1 MKSIKVS
8 KLENK
13 KPKRRRNIQLY
24 GFNLNNNNS
33 MTQYIAALGMFRI
46 LHEQKDNTIKIRW
59 NSIKHTVSIN
69 TILTKDEIRDF
80 FLDKYI
86 PNVFLMPWSYNKYKK
101 TLRILNNIPKQR
113 VQNYKKTIGEI
124 NNVISL
130 FKKIEDIKVFNKD
143 SITKENKP
151 LFLKLY
157 RNMIIDDAVI
167 FWFDAIF
174 GINNNRINFSPLFLT
189 GGNSGNFDFSEHF
202 MQRLAIILD
211 PNKREESTRHLNNLL
226 FDTSYVSLKN
236 IATVCHNAEGVSS
249 SLGGDIINKKTS
261 IDNIWEY
268 ILFMEGTYFFT
279 GSNVKKYSN
288 RNTNMDI
295 SAKTA
300 WSFTVPASN
309 VGYGT
314 ATKKE
319 ISNGEIWLPLWYGFS
334 SYNTI
339 QFVFNEGRI
348 ARNNHQAETSID
360 VVKSLLTKY
369 GVELG
374 IVGFL
379 RYGIFERRGQLHLT
393 SYLGQMF
400 LHNDINVHLLDD
412 LNKWLKTIKKW
423 NRDSADASNKL
434 DELITQ
440 VDESI
445 INYCMNAGRNRD
457 RLQNVIINVSQLEFY
472 VRAYTKIKFNHML
485 VLKPQWL
492 TTCYDGSAEYRIAM
506 AVSSIH
512 GSSQKDTYGIKY
524 NIYNI
529 SKDDASLAHVWHMNS
544 PVLVNLSNVLY
555 RRYIDENK
563 QHHNNTVSINSFIPC
578 RNSDIHEFLNSRL
591 NEDKIN
597 RLIPALTLIKH
608 YHGMSYPERNRNN
621 NDRDVITAGLPE
633 VFNTIKNIIVNPI
646 NKDDINYNSVCNN
659 NILQLL
665 LNNDIDEAYI
675 QAQKMNYKNNDIIN
689 KHVYYPDIIKN
700 HIMPGLLLPSSSR

>member
-1 MKSIKVS
+1 MKNIKIS
-8 KLENK
+8 NFKNK

-69 TILTKDEIRDF
+69 TTLTKDEIRDF
-80 FLDKYI
+80 FLNKYI

-101 TLRILNNIPKQR
+101 ALKILHNIPKQR
-113 VQNYKKTIGEI
+113 VENYKKTIVEI
-124 NNVISL
+124 NNVINL

-143 SITKENKP
+143 SITKDNKP

-157 RNMIIDDAVI
+157 RNMITDDAII

-211 PNKREESTRHLNNLL
+211 PDKREESTRHLNSLL
-226 FDTSYVSLKN
+226 FNTSYVSLKN
-236 IATVCHNAEGVSS
+236 IATVCHNAVGVSS
-249 SLGGDIINKKTS
+249 SIGGDIINKKTS

-360 VVKSLLTKY
+360 VVKSILTKY

-400 LHNDINVHLLDD
+400 LHNDINIHLLDD

-423 NRDSADASNKL
+423 NRETVNTSNKL
-434 DELITQ
+434 EELITQ

-457 RLQNVIINVSQLEFY
+457 RLQNVIINVSKLEFHI
-472 VRAYTKIKFNHML
+472 RAYTKIKFNQML

-506 AVSSIH
+506 SVASIH
-512 GSSQKDTYGIKY
+512 GSSRNNTHGIKY
-524 NIYNI
+524 NIYKI
-529 SKDDASLAHVWHMNS
+529 SKDDMLSCVWHMNS
-544 PVLVNLSNVLY
+544 PLLVNLSNVLY

-563 QHHNNTVSINSFIPC
+563 QHHNNTVLVNSFIPC
-578 RNSDIHEFLNSRL
+578 RNSDIHEFLNGRL

-597 RLIPALTLIKH
+597 RLIPALTLIK
-608 YHGMSYPERNRNN
+608 YYKGMSYPERNRNN
-621 NDRDVITAGLPE
+621 NDKNVITAVLPE
-633 VFNTIKNIIVNPI
+633 VFSTIKNIII
-646 NKDDINYNSVCNN
+646 NNNNVKYN

-675 QAQKMNYKNNDIIN
+675 QAQKMNYKNDDIIN
-689 KHVYYPDIIKN
+689 NHVYYTDIIKK
-700 HIMPGLLLPSSSR
+700 HIISGLLLPASR